1 MKNQSLFRLLIGG
14 LLLLLMTLSEAA
26 QEKVFVIELLNGKV
40 IGAKTM
46 QVKRYDTVRWKVKSN
61 DAGELHLHAYHIEI
75 PVSPAKVSEYVF
87 KAEAS
92 GKFQLE
98 WHPKAL
104 TSTTHSVGH
113 HEPLAFL
120 EVYPK

>member
-1 MKNQSLFRLLIGG
+1 MGHQSLCRLLIGG

-26 QEKVFVIELLNGKV
+26 QEKVFLIELLNGKV
-40 IGAKTM
+40 MSAKTM
-46 QVKRYDTVRWKVKSN
+46 QVKRFDTVRWKVKSN
-61 DAGELHLHAYHIEI
+61 EAGELHLHAYHVEI
-75 PVSPAKVSEYVF
+75 PVSPGKVSEYSF

-98 WHPKAL
+98 WHPKVPS
-104 TSTTHSVGH
+104 STTPPVGH

-120 EVYPK
+120 EVYPQ

>member
-61 DAGELHLHAYHIEI
+61 DASAIR
-75 PVSPAKVSEYVF
+75 
-87 KAEAS
+87 
-92 GKFQLE
+92 
-98 WHPKAL
+98 
-104 TSTTHSVGH
+104 
-113 HEPLAFL
+113 AFL
-120 EVYPK
+120 FSIADSAVLNMVIISSMINQYEMM

>member
-1 MKNQSLFRLLIGG
+1 MGYQSLCRLLIGS

-26 QEKVFVIELLNGKV
+26 QEKVFLIELLNGKV
-40 IGAKTM
+40 TSAKTM
-46 QVKRYDTVRWKVKSN
+46 QVKRFDTVRWKVKSN
-61 DAGELHLHAYHIEI
+61 EAGELHLHAYHIEI
-75 PVSPAKVSEYVF
+75 PVSPDKVSEYVF

-98 WHPKAL
+98 WHPKVPS
-104 TSTTHSVGH
+104 STTHPVGH

-120 EVYPK
+120 EVYPQ